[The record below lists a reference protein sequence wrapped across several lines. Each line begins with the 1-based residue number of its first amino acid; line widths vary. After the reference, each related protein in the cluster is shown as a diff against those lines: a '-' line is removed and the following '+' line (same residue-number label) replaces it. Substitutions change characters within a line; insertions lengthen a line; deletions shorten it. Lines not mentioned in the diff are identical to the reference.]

1 MLARTSIRRGL
12 TGAACLAALAVVAL
26 AAPAAAGP
34 PLERENFHDEFTE
47 VEENFCDVEGLS
59 VEIHGV
65 IDGTFLFNT
74 TGQNDLPHLM
84 GVEHG
89 TVSFTNL
96 TTGKSLTDVFNDVD
110 KTLTVTDNGDGT
122 ITVVELLTGGLR
134 TYGPDGKVVFHNDG
148 QIRLQLLIDYGGTLL
163 DPEDDVVLD
172 EQLIFGSTGTN
183 DTEGRD
189 FCEDFLAIT
198 G

>member
-12 TGAACLAALAVVAL
+12 AGAACLAALAVVAL

-34 PLERENFHDEFTE
+34 PLEHENFHDEFTE

-74 TGQNDLPHLM
+74 TGQNDLPHL
-84 GVEHG
+84 VTTVHG
-89 TVSFTNL
+89 TVTLTNL
-96 TTGKSLTDVFNDVD
+96 TTGKSYTDVFDNVD
-110 KTLTVTDNGDGT
+110 KTLEVTDNGDGT
-122 ITVVELLTGGLR
+122 VTVVQLLTGGGRVL
-134 TYGPDGKVVFHNDG
+134 GPDGKVVFHNDG
-148 QIRLQLLIDYGGTLL
+148 QIRLLLLIDTGGTLYDL
-163 DPEDDVVLD
+163 GDDVVLD

>member
-1 MLARTSIRRGL
+1 MKRRAMPAV
-12 TGAACLAALAVVAL
+12 AAVAVIAALAVVAL
-26 AAPAAAGP
+26 AGPAEAGP
-34 PLERENFHDEFTE
+34 PLEQENFHDESTE

-59 VEIHGV
+59 VEIHEV
-65 IDGTFLFNT
+65 IDGTFVFNT
-74 TGQNDLPHLM
+74 TGSNDVPHL
-84 GVEHG
+84 VTTIHG

-96 TTGKSLTDVFNDVD
+96 TTGKSFTNVFDIVD
-110 KTLTVTDNGDGT
+110 KTLEITLNDDGETV
-122 ITVVELLTGGLR
+122 TVVELITGGGR
-134 TYGPDGKVVFHNDG
+134 WYGPDGKVLFHEDG
-148 QIRLQLLIDYGGTLL
+148 QIRIELLIDFGGTPYDLS
-163 DPEDDVVLD
+163 DDVVLD

>member
-1 MLARTSIRRGL
+1 MLARTAIRRGL

-26 AAPAAAGP
+26 AGPAAAGP
-34 PLERENFHDEFTE
+34 PLEKANFHDEFTE

-74 TGQNDLPHLM
+74 TGQNDLPHL
-84 GVEHG
+84 VTTVHG
-89 TVSFTNL
+89 TVTLTNL
-96 TTGKSLTDVFNDVD
+96 TTGKSYTDVFDNVD
-110 KTLTVTDNGDGT
+110 KTLEVTDNGDGT
-122 ITVVELLTGGLR
+122 VTVVQLLTGGGRVL
-134 TYGPDGKVVFHNDG
+134 GPDGKVVFHNDG
-148 QIRLQLLIDYGGTLL
+148 QIRLLLLIDTGGTLYDL
-163 DPEDDVVLD
+163 GDDVVLD
-172 EQLIFGSTGTN
+172 EQPIFGSTGTN

>member
-1 MLARTSIRRGL
+1 MPARTSIRRGL

-26 AAPAAAGP
+26 AGPAEAGP
-34 PLERENFHDEFTE
+34 PLERVNFHDEFTE

-65 IDGTFLFNT
+65 FDGTFLFNT
-74 TGQNDLPHLM
+74 TGKNDLPHQM

-89 TVSFTNL
+89 TVSLTNL
-96 TTGKSLTDVFNDVD
+96 TTGKSLTDVFDNVR
-110 KTLTVTDNGDGT
+110 KILEVTDNGDGT
-122 ITVVELLTGGLR
+122 ITVVSLFTGGLR

-148 QIRLQLLIDYGGTLL
+148 QIRLQFLIDYGGTLL

-172 EQLIFGSTGTN
+172 EQFIFGSTGTN
-183 DTEGRD
+183 DSEGRD

>member
-1 MLARTSIRRGL
+1 
-12 TGAACLAALAVVAL
+12 VVAL
-26 AAPAAAGP
+26 AGPAAAGP

-47 VEENFCDVEGLS
+47 TEENFCDVEDLD

-74 TGQNDLPHLM
+74 TGKNDLPHL
-84 GVEHG
+84 VTTVHG
-89 TVSFTNL
+89 TVTLTNL
-96 TTGKSLTDVFNDVD
+96 TTGKSYTDVFDNVD
-110 KTLTVTDNGDGT
+110 KTLEVTDNGDGT
-122 ITVVELLTGGLR
+122 VTVVQLLTGGGRVL
-134 TYGPDGKVVFHNDG
+134 GPDGKVVFHNDG
-148 QIRLQLLIDYGGTLL
+148 QIRLLLLIDTGGTLYDL
-163 DPEDDVVLD
+163 NDDVVLD